1 MTDNINDLI
10 RRRRA
15 IFPKSYI
22 DRDIPEEIVHQLLEN
37 ARWAPTHRMTEPWR
51 FIIFQGEGRRKLGE
65 FMSASYLE
73 NTPTERFSDMAFQ
86 KMLLNPQRAGC
97 VIAICMQ
104 PDPDERIPEWEEI
117 AATACAVQNMWLTAT
132 AYGLGA
138 YWSTPGVVVNND
150 AVPGLKPGERCLGIF
165 YVAYHDM
172 PEVEG
177 KRSPVEKFTTWING

>member
-1 MTDNINDLI
+1 MADNINDLI

-22 DRDIPEEIVHQLLEN
+22 DREIPEAIIHQLLEN

-51 FIIFQGEGRRKLGE
+51 FIVFQGEGRRKLGE
-65 FMSASYLE
+65 FMAANYLA

-165 YVAYHDM
+165 YVSYHDM

-177 KRSPVEKFTTWING
+177 KRSAIEKFTTWINL

>member
-22 DRDIPEEIVHQLLEN
+22 DKEIPEAILHQILEN

-51 FIIFQGEGRRKLGE
+51 FIVFQGEGRRKLGE
-65 FMSASYLE
+65 YMS
-73 NTPTERFSDMAFQ
+73 ERYRAITSEESFSDTAFE
-86 KMLLNPQRAGC
+86 KMLTNPQKAGC
-97 VIAICMQ
+97 VIAICML
-104 PDPDERIPEWEEI
+104 PDPDQRVPEWEEV

-138 YWSTPGVVVNND
+138 YWSSPKVMVESNSI
-150 AVPGLKPGERCLGIF
+150 PGLHAGEKCLGIF
-165 YVAYHDM
+165 YIGYHNM
-172 PEVEG
+172 PEIDG
-177 KRSPVEKFTTWING
+177 KRKAIAKFTTWINE